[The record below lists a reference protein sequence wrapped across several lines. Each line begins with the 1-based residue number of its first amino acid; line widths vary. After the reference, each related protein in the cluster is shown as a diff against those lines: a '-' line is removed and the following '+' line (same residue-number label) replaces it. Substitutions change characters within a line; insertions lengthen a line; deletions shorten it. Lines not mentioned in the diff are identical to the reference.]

1 MPDLGIETA
10 RQRLAIP
17 LCVIFLERKMLNL
30 LIRDVLKSPGK
41 LVAVCFVLYLASMS
55 MFVSLFLALAVGGK
69 FVQTLKRKA
78 KALEAAEAEAERARA
93 EAERVAAV
101 EAQKQATAAAAAAPA
116 VQPEAAAPT
125 RQYAK
130 SAVVIPLKRTG
141 THN

>member
-1 MPDLGIETA
+1 
-10 RQRLAIP
+10 
-17 LCVIFLERKMLNL
+17 MLSL
-30 LIRDVLKSPGK
+30 LIKDVLKSPGK

-101 EAQKQATAAAAAAPA
+101 EAQKQATAAAAAAAAA
-116 VQPEAAAPT
+116 VQPEASAPT

>member
-1 MPDLGIETA
+1 
-10 RQRLAIP
+10 
-17 LCVIFLERKMLNL
+17 MLNL
-30 LIRDVLKSPGK
+30 LIKDVLMSPGK

-69 FVQTLKRKA
+69 FVQMLKRKA

-101 EAQKQATAAAAAAPA
+101 EAQKQATAVAAAAAA
-116 VQPEAAAPT
+116 AAAQPEAAAPT

-130 SAVVIPLKRTG
+130 SAVVIPMKRTG

>member
-1 MPDLGIETA
+1 
-10 RQRLAIP
+10 
-17 LCVIFLERKMLNL
+17 MLTL
-30 LIRDVLKSPGK
+30 LIKDVFKSPGK

-55 MFVSLFLALAVGGK
+55 FFVGLFLALAVGGK

-78 KALEAAEAEAERARA
+78 RALEAAEA

-101 EAQKQATAAAAAAPA
+101 EAQKQATAAAAAAA
-116 VQPEAAAPT
+116 QPEPAAPT

-130 SAVVIPLKRTG
+130 SAVVIPMKRTG

>member
-1 MPDLGIETA
+1 
-10 RQRLAIP
+10 
-17 LCVIFLERKMLNL
+17 MLSL
-30 LIRDVLKSPGK
+30 LIKDLLKAPGK
-41 LVAVCFVLYLASMS
+41 LVAVCFVLYLASIS

-101 EAQKQATAAAAAAPA
+101 EAQKQATAVAAAAAA
-116 VQPEAAAPT
+116 AAQPEAVAPT

-130 SAVVIPLKRTG
+130 SAVVILMKRTG